1 MNSTHC
7 AVCGRPTRPGQ
18 QYCSFRCAGKAGV
31 GIQDILRAAKAQP
44 LPPKP
49 APPAVLVPVPTLPT
63 GGSTI
68 IPYQG
73 DIHQDAAAYQR
84 SAERNTRIATS
95 LLQNTDVLV
104 LAGYGAGIT
113 VVRDA
118 LVVRDGR
125 THVGQQV
132 ITRTLHRGLHGVTKI
147 VFCNVH
153 GGISLPAIEWCNQQ
167 GITLVMLNHYGQTHT
182 TITSGDGVDAK
193 LRRLQYIAS
202 ERGTDVTIAAA
213 ILKRKFASQ
222 LRTIEAH
229 ATQPG
234 AARAAENLK
243 TAIAW
248 FTMEELP
255 PWLSTIAELRVY
267 EARIAALY
275 FSCFRGLPIQ
285 WARTDRRKVPPHWL
299 EWGPRFSPVSN
310 SHNARQAIDPGNG
323 ILNYAYGC
331 LEASCRQA
339 LALYGFD
346 ASCGFLHADLKGRD
360 SLVYDLMEL
369 ERGTI
374 DGLVLNFLL
383 SRVLHYGDITRVN
396 DGSIKLHP
404 ELAKVVVA
412 SCKLDQG
419 AINDNAVWLRDLL
432 VASSERQ
439 GQGK

>member
-1 MNSTHC
+1 MNSTPC

-31 GIQDILRAAKAQP
+31 GIQDILRAAKT
-44 LPPKP
+44 PPPTPTPTPPVP
-49 APPAVLVPVPTLPT
+49 APTPPADEAA
-63 GGSTI
+63 I
-68 IPYQG
+68 IPYHG
-73 DIHQDAAAYQR
+73 DLYQDATAYQR

-95 LLQNTDVLV
+95 LLKNTDMMV

-113 VVRDA
+113 VVHDA

-125 THVGQQV
+125 SHGGQQV
-132 ITRTLHRGLHGVTKI
+132 ITRTLHRGLHGVSKI

-153 GGISLPAIEWCNQQ
+153 GGITLPAIEWCHQQ
-167 GITLVMLNHYGQTHT
+167 GITLVMLDHYGQTQT
-182 TITSGDGVDAK
+182 TITSGHTTDAR
-193 LRRLQYIAS
+193 LRRCQYLAA
-202 ERGTDVTIAAA
+202 ERGSDVTIAAA

-229 ATQPG
+229 ATLPG
-234 AARAAENLK
+234 AARALENLK

-248 FTMEELP
+248 FGMEELP
-255 PWLSTIAELRVY
+255 PWLSTIAGLRVY

-275 FSCFRGLPIQ
+275 FNCFRGLPIQ
-285 WARTDRRKVPPHWL
+285 WARPDRRKVPPHWL

-310 SHNARQAIDPGNG
+310 SHNARQAIDPGNS

-339 LALYGFD
+339 LALNGFD
-346 ASCGFLHADLKGRD
+346 TACGFLHADLKGRD

-374 DGLVLNFLL
+374 DGFVLNFLL
-383 SRVLHYGDITRVN
+383 NRVLHYGDITRVN

-404 ELAKVVVA
+404 ELAKLVVA

-419 AINDNAVWLRDLL
+419 IINSNAVWLRDFV

-439 GQGK
+439 GQGQ